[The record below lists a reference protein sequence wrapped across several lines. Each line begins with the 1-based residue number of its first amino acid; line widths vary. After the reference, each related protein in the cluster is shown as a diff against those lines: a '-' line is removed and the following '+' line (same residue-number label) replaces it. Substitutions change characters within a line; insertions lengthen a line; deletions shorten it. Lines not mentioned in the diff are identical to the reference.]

1 MWIHAMHTS
10 VNLQIDSLARA
21 LAAAENSA
29 AERENER
36 DRARQRSQETEQGQ
50 KESEREGG
58 SERERREIEEELRNQ
73 VRKGERERESERA
86 SERERVTYLETL
98 MFELADGAARE
109 VQLNAAL
116 RELDDEKHVVL
127 VALAQRDAALASS
140 HAATRGGAR
149 RSLYTSCHVCQWII
163 VRERAHK

>member
-1 MWIHAMHTS
+1 
-10 VNLQIDSLARA
+10 
-21 LAAAENSA
+21 
-29 AERENER
+29 
-36 DRARQRSQETEQGQ
+36 
-50 KESEREGG
+50 
-58 SERERREIEEELRNQ
+58 
-73 VRKGERERESERA
+73 
-86 SERERVTYLETL
+86 

-149 RSLYTSCHVCQWII
+149 REHTLT
-163 VRERAHK
+163 RELEVKTAKLAKAGASEGD